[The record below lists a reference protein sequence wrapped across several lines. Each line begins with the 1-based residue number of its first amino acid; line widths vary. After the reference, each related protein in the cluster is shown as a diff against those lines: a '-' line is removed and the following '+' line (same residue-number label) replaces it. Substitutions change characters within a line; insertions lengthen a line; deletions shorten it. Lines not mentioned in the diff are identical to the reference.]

1 MCAWKRQEIG
11 KFDFSRDPE
20 NLAQHNSTYN
30 DRVANKPLDGPPVAA
45 PPETPAEVPKEVAAS
60 PETAAEVPKKVAAPP
75 VAAAE
80 VPKEAAAPPVAAAE
94 MSKEDVDSPDSVAQL
109 RKGITS

>member
-1 MCAWKRQEIG
+1 M
-11 KFDFSRDPE
+11 
-20 NLAQHNSTYN
+20 
-30 DRVANKPLDGPPVAA
+30 AA

-60 PETAAEVPKKVAAPP
+60 PETAKEVPKKVAAPP

-94 MSKEDVDSPDSVAQL
+94 MSKEDVDVKNQDPEKASTSVSL
-109 RKGITS
+109 EVGTHLKIMVGCFFFF